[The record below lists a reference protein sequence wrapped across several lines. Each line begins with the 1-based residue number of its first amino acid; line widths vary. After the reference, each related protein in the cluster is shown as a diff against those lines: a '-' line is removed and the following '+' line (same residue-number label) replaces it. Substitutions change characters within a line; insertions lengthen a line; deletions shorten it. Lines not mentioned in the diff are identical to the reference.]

1 METYLHRLIFFVQ
14 NCDLVLMEHHHFF
27 QENLLAWYHPEDR
40 PLPWK
45 GIQNPYHIW
54 LSEIILQQTRV
65 EQGLAY
71 YLRFVETYPNI
82 QDLAAAPDDEV
93 MKLWEGLGY
102 YSRARNLLAAA
113 RYVAHELAG
122 VFPTTYDGIR
132 LLKGVGPYTAAAI
145 ASFAYNLPHAV
156 VDGNVFRVLARFF
169 GISTPQDTTE
179 GKKQFT
185 ELAETLLDATQA
197 GRYNQA
203 IMDFGATVC
212 LPRNPQC
219 KKCPLQAQCVALK
232 EQRIGELP
240 VKSKKIVK
248 TERFF
253 HYLVFNFEGQVLI
266 QKREEKDIWQELYQF
281 PLLEDESLEQ
291 SWELLQARLQENI
304 GLALP
309 SHTLRSGS
317 KVFQQLLT
325 HQVVNARFWEID
337 LEALAVPIPANWIWV
352 KRETLN
358 KYAFPKVID
367 RYLGDRALLLL

>member
-1 METYLHRLIFFVQ
+1 MEDYR
-14 NCDLVLMEHHHFF
+14 FF
-27 QENLLAWYHPEDR
+27 QENLLNWYSPEDR

-71 YLRFVETYPNI
+71 YLRFVETYPSI
-82 QDLAAAPDDEV
+82 EDLAAAPDDEV

-113 RYVAHELAG
+113 RYVARDLGG

-169 GISTPQDTTE
+169 GISTPQDSTE
-179 GKKQFT
+179 GKKQFSQ
-185 ELAETLLDATQA
+185 LAEALLDATQA

-203 IMDFGATVC
+203 IMDFGATLC
-212 LPRNPQC
+212 LPRNPHC
-219 KKCPLQAQCVALK
+219 KKCPLQTRCVAL
-232 EQRIGELP
+232 EENRIGELP

-266 QKREEKDIWQELYQF
+266 QKREAKDIWLELYQF
-281 PLLEDESLEQ
+281 PLLENESLEQ
-291 SWELLQARLQENI
+291 SWELLQAELLEKN
-304 GLALP
+304 GLTLTP
-309 SHTLRSGS
+309 HTLRSGS

-325 HQVVNARFWEID
+325 HRVVNARFWEID
-337 LEALAVPIPANWIWV
+337 LQALPAGIPSNWVWV
-352 KRETLN
+352 NRETLN

-367 RYLGDRALLLL
+367 RYLGDRALLLLL

>member
-1 METYLHRLIFFVQ
+1 
-14 NCDLVLMEHHHFF
+14 MEHHRFF
-27 QENLLAWYHPEDR
+27 QENLLAWYNPEDR

-71 YLRFVETYPNI
+71 YLRFVETYPSI

-113 RYVAHELAG
+113 RYVAHELGG
-122 VFPTTYDGIR
+122 VFPKTYEGIR

-185 ELAETLLDATQA
+185 ELAETLLDASQA

-219 KKCPLQAQCVALK
+219 KKCPLQSGCVALK

-253 HYLVFNFEGQVLI
+253 HYLVFNFEGQALI

-281 PLLEDESLEQ
+281 PLLENESLEQ
-291 SWELLQARLQENI
+291 SWELLQAQLQEKT
-304 GLALP
+304 GLSLP
-309 SHTLRSGS
+309 SHTLRKGS

-337 LEALAVPIPANWIWV
+337 LGALPESIPANWLWV
-352 KRETLN
+352 RRGDLN

-367 RYLGDRALLLL
+367 RYLGDRALLLLL